1 MRRALFLLVAVGLT
15 LGLGPACGG
24 GDDGGGGG
32 GDGAIGAGDEVPEGI
47 LVEADEYEFDPAE
60 ITAPAGQVTFVLK
73 NVGSLEHD
81 LTIDEADFKLRAL
94 AGQTETGSVDL
105 EAGTYEVYCSV
116 AGHRAAGM
124 EGTLTVE

>member
-1 MRRALFLLVAVGLT
+1 MRRALLMLLAVGLA
-15 LGLGPACGG
+15 LGLGPACGD
-24 GDDGGGGG
+24 DDGGE
-32 GDGAIGAGDEVPEGI
+32 GASGAGDQVPDGI
-47 LVEADEYEFDPAE
+47 LVEADEYEFDPDM
-60 ITAPAGQVTFVLK
+60 ITAPAGAVTFVLR

-94 AGQTETGSVDL
+94 AGQTETDSVDL
-105 EAGTYEVYCSV
+105 AAGTYEVYCSV